1 MKRYMVI
8 LAWVLWAHETAQVGE
23 RIVDRGYTAIDS
35 FETRHLCYAAM
46 TDYAA
51 LKLVRQGK
59 IRVDF
64 SCLPE
69 QTSPKKPPRSA
80 VG

>member
-1 MKRYMVI
+1 
-8 LAWVLWAHETAQVGE
+8 
-23 RIVDRGYTAIDS
+23 
-35 FETRHLCYAAM
+35 M
-46 TDYAA
+46 TDYAG

-69 QTSPKKPPRSA
+69 RTSPEPTRA
-80 VG
+80 AGG

>member
-1 MKRYMVI
+1 MKRYMLT
-8 LAWVLWAHETAQVGE
+8 LAWILWAHEIAQVGE
-23 RIVDRGYTAIDS
+23 QLVDRGYTAIDS
-35 FETRHLCYAAM
+35 FETRQLCHAAM
-46 TDYAA
+46 TDYAG

-69 QTSPKKPPRSA
+69 PTSPKQPRSA
-80 VG
+80 IG